1 MWVYVVA
8 DTESPSLADGGN
20 VDVAVGVAGRV
31 IFSGID
37 SDLLFVLISLRLDDL
52 LVLAT
57 TLAETVVVAEDKL
70 ENEDVAW
77 VADLVGVCDDV
88 GSTL

>member
-1 MWVYVVA
+1 M
-8 DTESPSLADGGN
+8 
-20 VDVAVGVAGRV
+20 DVAVGVAGRV